1 MSAHLVKQIDFA
13 ALLGCSRSYV
23 TKLKGDGRLV
33 MVGDQVDVEA
43 SRARILDTADP
54 NRDDVARRWATQRG
68 RPIAVSGEPDPL
80 GAAEQPE
87 IAPEDAPRRDSATSS
102 YVDARAR
109 KEQAQADLS
118 EMERDK
124 MRGVLIERVAVEAAI
139 EDVMTTVR
147 QALEQQPHR
156 VAPMLVG
163 QDLDYIRAT
172 LKQETAAVLGEMVH
186 NFAKRLRV
194 LSGEEETA

>member
-1 MSAHLVKQIDFA
+1 MLDQVINGLVLGNIYVLLAVGMALIFSVANLVNFSKGSVFMIGAYVGWALISQLGWPLWA
-13 ALLGCSRSYV
+13 ALLAAALGCG
-23 TKLKGDGRLV
+23 LL
-33 MVGDQVDVEA
+33 
-43 SRARILDTADP
+43 
-54 NRDDVARRWATQRG
+54 
-68 RPIAVSGEPDPL
+68 
-80 GAAEQPE
+80 
-87 IAPEDAPRRDSATSS
+87 
-102 YVDARAR
+102 
-109 KEQAQADLS
+109 
-118 EMERDK
+118 
-124 MRGVLIERVAVEAAI
+124 GVLIERVAVEAAI

-194 LSGEEETA
+194 LAGEEETA